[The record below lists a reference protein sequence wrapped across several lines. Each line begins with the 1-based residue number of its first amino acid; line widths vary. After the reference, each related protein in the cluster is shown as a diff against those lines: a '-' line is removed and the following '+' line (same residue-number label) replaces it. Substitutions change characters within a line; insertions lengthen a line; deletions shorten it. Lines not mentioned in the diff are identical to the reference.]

1 MKKVTITIAILF
13 FAIFC
18 TNAQNRIEPGI
29 YSVVDSCYTS
39 LSFTPGINKSSST
52 NILGID
58 VGDSGSSYKG
68 ETSGVK
74 CTGNLVMVIDPEKK
88 VIKRTL
94 KSYDPFIKTM
104 TPDLIMI
111 VPLTVEKNKRKYDA
125 GKSVMGIKTEK
136 KERVSFEWEQID
148 DVTFQINFDATPG
161 EYAVVFKA
169 AKLGDYDFASIYGF
183 TIPE

>member
-1 MKKVTITIAILF
+1 MRKIISTIAIAFIATLF
-13 FAIFC
+13 A
-18 TNAQNRIEPGI
+18 NAQDRLEPGI
-29 YSVVDSCYTS
+29 YAVADSCYTS
-39 LSFTPGINKSSST
+39 LSFSAGINKSSST
-52 NILGID
+52 NIFGVE

-68 ETSGVK
+68 ETSGVN
-74 CTGNLVMVIDPEKK
+74 CTGCLVMVIDPDKK

-94 KSYDPFIKTM
+94 KSYEPFIKTM

-111 VPLTVEKNKRKYDA
+111 VPLTVEKNKRTYNA

-136 KERVSFEWEQID
+136 KERVPFEWEQID
-148 DVTFQINFDATPG
+148 DVTFRINFEAAPG

-183 TIPE
+183 TIAE